1 MISSVILTTFISL
14 HCFTCIRC
22 SDDHDKEIEN
32 QNEIINKN
40 DIDDIIKKMEDNHTG
55 TIFKIIITPGN
66 GVKKLGIEQALR
78 DKGVQEG
85 DTVHVLEW
93 DFEWYD

>member
-1 MISSVILTTFISL
+1 MRRVNIG
-14 HCFTCIRC
+14 
-22 SDDHDKEIEN
+22 D
-32 QNEIINKN
+32 NESFAYLQR
-40 DIDDIIKKMEDNHTG
+40 ML
-55 TIFKIIITPGN
+55 
-66 GVKKLGIEQALR
+66 KKLGIEQALR